1 LKKLLCLLVTSGL
14 FLLASC
20 SGEVVDSQVMKE
32 VGLSEKQILRIAETN
47 EMTNLD
53 PAKAVDNGSF
63 TLLNNVHE
71 GLMRIKDKQPV
82 KGIAEKIDV
91 SEDQLVYT
99 FHLRKDARWSDG
111 KPITAQDFAYGWKR
125 VLDPETKSE
134 YAFIL
139 FPIAGAEEYHEEKAS
154 DRDVGI
160 RVLSDHLLEVTLKE
174 PMLDF
179 LGLTALPAFLPQRED
194 TMTHQIYSG
203 PFVVEE
209 LTPSRV
215 RLKKNREYWDRNNV
229 SLQQVEFRIVK
240 DIGSAVKL
248 YESGEVDIAPINREY
263 MNLFA
268 SSKEL
273 HTVERGTTY
282 YLVFNQKNDI
292 LQNRNIR
299 KAISL
304 SLDRLQIT
312 NQILRDGSKPAYALV
327 HPAIM
332 AIGNKSFREVVKHRL
347 VSDRSKQAELYFKE
361 GLAELGLERLPK
373 RLHLLSYDDEK
384 KEVAVAIKKQLQE
397 VLGIKVLIDSVPNQ
411 TKLKRQEKGEYDIAV
426 SSWGADYND
435 PIAYLELWHSKGKL
449 NIAQFK
455 SKRFDRMLE
464 SIHKERN
471 MEKKIERLKWA
482 EEYLVQDQAV
492 VAPIFYRVSSFLKK
506 DYVEDFYNHAI
517 GADYSLKWVYLK
529 KNK

>member
-1 LKKLLCLLVTSGL
+1 MKKLLCLLLTSAL
-14 FLLASC
+14 FLLISC
-20 SGEVVDSQVMKE
+20 SGEVVESGFME
-32 VGLSEKQILRIAETN
+32 EIGLSENQILRIAETN

-82 KGIAEKIDV
+82 KGIAEKVDV

-99 FHLRKDARWSDG
+99 FHLRKEARWSDG
-111 KPITAQDFAYGWKR
+111 KSITAHDFAYGWKR
-125 VLDPETKSE
+125 ILAPETKSQ
-134 YAFIL
+134 YAYIM
-139 FPIAGAEEYHEEKAS
+139 FPIVGAQEYHEGKGS
-154 DRDVGI
+154 DLDVGI

-203 PFVVEE
+203 PFVVEK
-209 LTPSRV
+209 LTPARV
-215 RLKKNREYWDRNNV
+215 QLKKNGEYWDRNNV
-229 SLQQVEFRIVK
+229 SLQLVEFRIVK
-240 DIGSAVKL
+240 DIDSAIKL

-263 MNLFA
+263 MSLFA
-268 SSKEL
+268 SSKEM

-282 YLVFNQKNDI
+282 YLVFNQENDI

-304 SLDRLQIT
+304 SLDRPQIT

-332 AIGNKSFREVVKHRL
+332 AIGNKSFREIVNHRL
-347 VSDRSKQAELYFKE
+347 VQDRSKQAMRYFKE
-361 GLAELGLERLPK
+361 GLEELELKELPEK
-373 RLHLLSYDDEK
+373 LHLLSYDDEK
-384 KEVAVAIKKQLQE
+384 REVAVAIKKQLEE
-397 VLGIKVLIDSVPNQ
+397 VLDIQVLVESVPNHI
-411 TKLKRQEKGEYDIAV
+411 KLKRQEKGEYDIAV

-435 PIAYLELWHSKGKL
+435 PIAYLELWYSKGKL
-449 NIAQFK
+449 NIARFK
-455 SKRFDRMLE
+455 SKKFDRLLE
-464 SIHKERN
+464 RIHQETD
-471 MEKKIERLKWA
+471 MEEKIERLKWA
-482 EEYLVQDQAV
+482 EEYLVQEQAV
-492 VAPIFYRVSSFLKK
+492 VAPLYYRVSSFLKK
-506 DYVEDFYNHAI
+506 EYVEDFYNHAI

-529 KNK
+529 KRK